1 MEPITPATQAVGA
14 LISEYYKLV
23 FHTIYGLT
31 GDWEESQ
38 DLTQETFQKALKA
51 IDDARTTSGADFH
64 PRAWLLRIAVNTV
77 RMQRRRRNLFR
88 FIPFSFMQ
96 KEKSDTVEQETES
109 DTLTTHAAPVQPVGY
124 GAMASVDLAE
134 SVAERDAVQRTI
146 ARLSEPLRECLLL
159 SILGDFSTGE
169 IATMLDL
176 QEAAVRQRLARA
188 RKQFQQFYA
197 LESGEQVGESSTA
210 VPRVNKGDE
219 RSESH
224 KRHGHTSSTS
234 DTGKHKK
241 REEGVKRSVGTEEH
255 YFLLHNDQSLLSRS
269 TYAKRFNR
277 EPAAT
282 PLW

>member
-1 MEPITPATQAVGA
+1 MESITPAAQAVDA

-31 GDWEESQ
+31 NDWEESQ

-51 IDDARTTSGADFH
+51 IDDARAASGVAFH

-77 RMQRRRRNLFR
+77 RMQHRRRNLFR

-96 KEKSDTVEQETES
+96 KGKLETGEQETDS
-109 DTLTTHAAPVQPVGY
+109 DTLTDAAAPVQPMGY
-124 GAMASVDLAE
+124 GATESADPAE
-134 SVAERDAVQRTI
+134 EVAERDAVQRTM

-159 SILGDFSTGE
+159 SILGDFSTSE

-197 LESGEQVGESSTA
+197 LESGEQVSDSGIP
-210 VPRVNKGDE
+210 VPGANKRQE
-219 RSESH
+219 PH
-224 KRHGHTSSTS
+224 KPQRHNSYTNYA
-234 DTGKHKK
+234 GKHKK
-241 REEGVKRSVGTEEH
+241 GEEDVKSTTETNEQ
-255 YFLLHNDQSLLSRS
+255 YFLMHDKQFSLSRS
-269 TYAKRFNR
+269 TYAKRLNR

>member
-1 MEPITPATQAVGA
+1 MEPITPAAQAVDA

-51 IDDARTTSGADFH
+51 IDTARAVSGEDFH

-77 RMQRRRRNLFR
+77 RMQHRRRNLFR

-96 KEKSDTVEQETES
+96 KGKGKTEAGEQETDS
-109 DTLTTHAAPVQPVGY
+109 DSLTRQAAPVQPVGY
-124 GAMASVDLAE
+124 GATEGADPAE
-134 SVAERDAVQRTI
+134 LVAERDTVQRTM

-159 SILGDFSTGE
+159 SVLGDFSTGE

-197 LESGEQVGESSTA
+197 LESGEQLDESVRP
-210 VPRVNKGDE
+210 VPTLETGLEPHKPQ
-219 RSESH
+219 SH
-224 KRHGHTSSTS
+224 KGQTS
-234 DTGKHKK
+234 KQKK
-241 REEGVKRSVGTEEH
+241 GEEGIKRIAQSEER
-255 YFLLHNDQSLLSRS
+255 YFSMHNEWPSLSRS
-269 TYAKRFNR
+269 TYAKRFN
-277 EPAAT
+277 
-282 PLW
+282 

>member
-1 MEPITPATQAVGA
+1 MEPITPAAQAVDA

-31 GDWEESQ
+31 NDWEESQ

-51 IDDARTTSGADFH
+51 IDDARATSGADFH

-96 KEKSDTVEQETES
+96 KGKLETAEQETDS
-109 DTLTTHAAPVQPVGY
+109 DTLTDAAAPVQPVGY
-124 GAMASVDLAE
+124 GATE
-134 SVAERDAVQRTI
+134 SANPADVVAERDAVQRTM

-176 QEAAVRQRLARA
+176 QEAAVRQRLVRA

-197 LESGEQVGESSTA
+197 IESGEQLSDSSTP
-210 VPRVNKGDE
+210 VPGANKQP
-219 RSESH
+219 ESH
-224 KRHGHTSSTS
+224 KPQSHNNSTNYTGEYKKGEKDVKSSAKTNEQYCLMHDEQFS
-234 DTGKHKK
+234 
-241 REEGVKRSVGTEEH
+241 
-255 YFLLHNDQSLLSRS
+255 LSRS
-269 TYAKRFNR
+269 TYAKRLNR

-282 PLW
+282 PIW

>member
-1 MEPITPATQAVGA
+1 MEPMTPAAQAVDA

-31 GDWEESQ
+31 NDWEESQ

-51 IDDARTTSGADFH
+51 IDDARAASGADFH

-96 KEKSDTVEQETES
+96 KGKLETGERETDSDI
-109 DTLTTHAAPVQPVGY
+109 LTDAAAPVQPMGY
-124 GAMASVDLAE
+124 GATESADLAE
-134 SVAERDAVQRTI
+134 VVAERDAVQRTM

-159 SILGDFSTGE
+159 SILGDFSSSE

-197 LESGEQVGESSTA
+197 LESGEQVSDSGTP
-210 VPRVNKGDE
+210 VPSANKRPE
-219 RSESH
+219 PH
-224 KRHGHTSSTS
+224 KPQSRNSYTNY
-234 DTGKHKK
+234 TGKHKK
-241 REEGVKRSVGTEEH
+241 GEESIKSTAETNEQ
-255 YFLLHNDQSLLSRS
+255 YFLMHDEQFSLSRS
-269 TYAKRFNR
+269 TYAKRLNR
-277 EPAAT
+277 EPAAI

>member
-1 MEPITPATQAVGA
+1 MEPMTPAAQAVDA

-31 GDWEESQ
+31 NDWEESQ

-51 IDDARTTSGADFH
+51 IDDARAASGADFH

-96 KEKSDTVEQETES
+96 KGKLETGERETDS
-109 DTLTTHAAPVQPVGY
+109 DTLTDAAAPVQPMGY
-124 GAMASVDLAE
+124 GATESADLAE
-134 SVAERDAVQRTI
+134 VVAERDAVQRTM

-159 SILGDFSTGE
+159 SILGDFSSSE

-197 LESGEQVGESSTA
+197 LESGEQVSDSGTP
-210 VPRVNKGDE
+210 VPSANKRPE
-219 RSESH
+219 PH
-224 KRHGHTSSTS
+224 KPQSRNSYTNY
-234 DTGKHKK
+234 TGKHKK
-241 REEGVKRSVGTEEH
+241 GEEGIKSTAETNEQ
-255 YFLLHNDQSLLSRS
+255 YFLMHDEQFSLSRS
-269 TYAKRFNR
+269 TYAKRLNR
-277 EPAAT
+277 EPAAI